1 MSDEIIPKPADLVW
15 ARYGDHKHKHKLFFY
30 IGMARPGYI
39 LALDADQIPMRD
51 VCTIRKHIE
60 ELNVMDET
68 SLTEWLQK
76 YTPRAIKIACRTVK
90 AADFEALRIH
100 NIKQL

>member
-15 ARYGDHKHKHKLFFY
+15 ARYGDHKHKLFFY

-51 VCTIRKHIE
+51 VGTIRKHIE
-60 ELNVMDET
+60 ELGLLNN
-68 SLTEWLQK
+68 SQLTTWLQEN
-76 YTPRAIKIACRTVK
+76 TPRAVKAACRTVK
-90 AADFEALRIH
+90 AANFEAIRIQS
-100 NIKQL
+100 IKQL